1 MHSEL
6 VLDVQATLGEGAI
19 WHTRERR
26 LYWVDIELGRLHCYD
41 PADGTDRVFELGQMV
56 GTVVPRSRGGVMVA
70 LQDGFAAFDPQTG
83 ALTFWGDPEEHL
95 PRNRFNDGKCDP
107 AGRFW
112 AGTISLDRERG
123 AASLYCLE
131 PDGRVRTMWQGVT
144 NSNGIAWSLDPV
156 TMYYIDTPTQQV
168 TAFDYDLASGHIA
181 NPRAVI
187 TIPADAGKPDG
198 MTVDAEGML
207 WIALWE
213 GSCVGRWN
221 PRTGARLETI
231 LVPARRV
238 TSCAFGGPQLDEL
251 YITTARIGLT
261 EADLVR
267 QPHAG
272 GLFRA
277 RPGIAGVTAFEFRG

>member
-1 MHSEL
+1 M
-6 VLDVQATLGEGAI
+6 
-19 WHTRERR
+19 
-26 LYWVDIELGRLHCYD
+26 
-41 PADGTDRVFELGQMV
+41 
-56 GTVVPRSRGGVMVA
+56 MVA
-70 LQDGFAAFDPQTG
+70 LQQGFAAFDPPTG
-83 ALTFWGDPEEHL
+83 ELSLWVDPEAHL

-112 AGTISLDRERG
+112 AGTISLDREPG

-131 PDGRVRTMWQGVT
+131 PDGRVRTMRRGVT
-144 NSNGIAWSLDPV
+144 NSNGIAWSLDAA

-168 TAFDYDLASGHIA
+168 TAFDYDHQSGGIT
-181 NPRAVI
+181 NPRTVVA
-187 TIPADAGKPDG
+187 IPAGAGKPDG

-213 GSCVGRWN
+213 GGCVGRWD
-221 PRTGARLETI
+221 PRSGARLQTI
-231 LVPARRV
+231 NVPARRV
-238 TSCAFGGPQLDEL
+238 TSCAFGGSQFEEL
-251 YITTARIGLT
+251 YITTARVGLS

-277 RPGIAGVTAFEFRG
+277 RPGVPGVAAFEFRG